1 MKRAD
6 WKGAL
11 SPSQI
16 YRSGS
21 LRSAIFLLFHSVF
34 SPFPHRGAWSQAR
47 RCQYCS
53 SFISN
58 LMIVASPPW
67 HYCRRHVGLRPT
79 SDTRRKLLVARE
91 KKPLVPRVPWH
102 KQDIQFHYEASW
114 LSFWTGSFYKSVKVD
129 NEWSTGVVYL
139 CCTDVL
145 LQKFCMQNETN
156 QGHKERPFV
165 LNRVAK
171 LVIFALK

>member
-6 WKGAL
+6 WRGAL

-21 LRSAIFLLFHSVF
+21 LRSAIFLLFPSVF
-34 SPFPHRGAWSQAR
+34 APFPFAEPGPRLGR

-58 LMIVASPPW
+58 LMIIASPPW
-67 HYCRRHVGLRPT
+67 HYRRRHVGLRPT

-129 NEWSTGVVYL
+129 DEWSTFVAPMFYCRNFVCKTKRIRVIKKG
-139 CCTDVL
+139 L
-145 LQKFCMQNETN
+145 LS
-156 QGHKERPFV
+156 
-165 LNRVAK
+165 
-171 LVIFALK
+171 